1 MEISAMTIVGSSV
14 QLVPR
19 WWSFKV
25 IFSDS
30 SLLIMAYAYE
40 LTSICIWILNC
51 MCDSNRCEGAL
62 YLFWKN
68 LGTQKLNATL

>member
-1 MEISAMTIVGSSV
+1 METSAMTIVGSSV

-30 SLLIMAYAYE
+30 LLIMAFK
-40 LTSICIWILNC
+40 LTSICIWILNF
-51 MCDSNRCEGAL
+51 MCDSKRCEGAL

-68 LGTQKLNATL
+68 LGTRKLNATL